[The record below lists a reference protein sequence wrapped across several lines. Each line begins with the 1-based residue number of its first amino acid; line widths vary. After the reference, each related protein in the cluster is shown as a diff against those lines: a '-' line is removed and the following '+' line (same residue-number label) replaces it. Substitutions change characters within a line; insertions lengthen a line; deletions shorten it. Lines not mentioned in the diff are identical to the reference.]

1 MNIRIDGYITYTK
14 YAWDNKPTYSFYSFD
29 PTEHAGTETVVLMQH
44 SFYVEVPEDFDP
56 RPGQIAALK
65 AKREKAQADFSKTV
79 MEIDARINEL
89 LALEA

>member
-14 YAWDNKPTYSFYSFD
+14 YSWEDKPEYNFYTFD
-29 PTEHAGTETVVLMQH
+29 PTDHIGGETVVLMKH
-44 SFYVEVPEDFDP
+44 SFYVEVPDNFDP